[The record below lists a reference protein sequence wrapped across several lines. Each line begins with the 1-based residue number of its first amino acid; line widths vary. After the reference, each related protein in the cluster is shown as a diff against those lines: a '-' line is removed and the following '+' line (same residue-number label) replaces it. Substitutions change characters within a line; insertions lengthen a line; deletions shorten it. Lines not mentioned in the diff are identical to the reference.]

1 MFHRFKSR
9 HLLMSSLRRMCSICD
24 FLNLNVPYLC
34 VMQRGLLV
42 LFTLLSFQCFAQIR
56 INEICAS
63 NYKSFWVNE
72 ESPDW
77 IELENPSLNPIN
89 LEGFYV
95 SDNGNDPL
103 MYALP
108 DTLIPA
114 GEHYVIFCAG
124 GDTNGIASAPFE
136 LGSDGETIY
145 LSSPQGELLEYVEFP
160 HLQTDHSYG
169 LQNGAWR
176 FFDSPSPN
184 APNVGPSFSAFAIPP
199 VLSLEPG
206 SYQGSQTVMATT
218 AEGQSVVLGYNG
230 NTPTI
235 PYTGPL
241 TIDSTT
247 VIEFRSVMDQGLPSE
262 QVGGMYLIDSP
273 HDLPV
278 ISLSTPEENLF
289 DDEIGIYVMGNDA
302 DTTWPYFGA
311 NFWEDWDRVAHLTM
325 IEEDEVVA
333 NQLVEIQIH
342 GGKAART
349 QEQKPFRITAR
360 NALGD
365 GMLDHQFMKNKDI
378 NSFKKL
384 VLRNSGGDWNRLHF
398 RDAFLH
404 DLMLS
409 EELNIDLNGSEP
421 AVVYLNGEYWG
432 VLNIREKIG
441 SSYIHEN
448 YHIPLDQGLTILEE
462 DSFTVEGTRDSFDE
476 MMFWINQTD
485 FTIQENYDSLATL
498 VDIESFAE
506 YIIAETYWNNTD
518 WPANNIKYW
527 SQAPDKKWRFIL
539 FDLDVSLN
547 TFGWVTPETDNLGR
561 ILNDFQWVSAVQI
574 LTALLEYPEFKRH
587 FVNRYADLMNTSFEK
602 EFVKERLYNYL
613 EVVEPEMH
621 RHFGKW
627 GNSVFWWNI
636 WDIEQ
641 LTISFIDDRP
651 ENARNYLNQAMELEG
666 GYNLKL
672 DALPPRGGSFD
683 LNTIQVNSGFEGIY
697 FKGNAIDLIAKANPG
712 YSFSHWEVLE
722 GDDVADSQTIQQD
735 FSGNQHL
742 RAVFMPIAEA
752 KDPLVY
758 PNPSAENFT
767 LRWFAENDETTI
779 LEIIDLQGRLVR
791 TWEVSTIAG
800 YNETTIDALQEAGM
814 YVLSVRQKNTGAVQ
828 VVLRQE

>member
-1 MFHRFKSR
+1 MAVI
-9 HLLMSSLRRMCSICD
+9 RRMCWICD
-24 FLNLNVPYLC
+24 FLNVNVTYLC
-34 VMQRGLLV
+34 NMQRGLLF
-42 LFTLLSFQCFAQIR
+42 LFTLFSLQCLSQIK

-63 NYKSFWVNE
+63 NYKSFWVDE

-77 IELENPSLNPIN
+77 IELENTTNEPIN
-89 LEGFYV
+89 LQGLHL
-95 SDNGNDPL
+95 SDMSDDL
-103 MYALP
+103 LLYALP
-108 DTLIPA
+108 DTVISA
-114 GEHYVIFCAG
+114 GEQYVVLCAG
-124 GDTNGIASAPFE
+124 AESDGISSAAFD
-136 LGSDGETIY
+136 LGSNGETIY
-145 LSSPQGELLEYVEFP
+145 LSSDQSVLLDYVEFP

-169 LQNGAWR
+169 LQDGNWR
-176 FFDSPSPN
+176 FFDVPSPN
-184 APNVGPSFSAFAIPP
+184 APNLGLSFSAFAIPP

-206 SYQGSQTVMATT
+206 SYHGSQTVTATT
-218 AEGQSVVLGYNG
+218 AEGQSVLVGYNG
-230 NTPTI
+230 NKPTI

-247 VIEFRSVMDQGLPSE
+247 VVEFRSVMDQGLPSE
-262 QVGGMYLIDSP
+262 DVGGMYLIDSP

-289 DDEIGIYVMGNDA
+289 DEEIGIYVIGNDA

-349 QEQKPFRITAR
+349 QDQKPFRITAR

-421 AVVYLNGEYWG
+421 AVVYLNGAYWG
-432 VLNIREKIG
+432 ILNIREKIG

-448 YHIPLDQGLTILEE
+448 HHIPLDQDLTILEE
-462 DSFTVEGTRDSFDE
+462 DSFTVEGTRDSFEE
-476 MMFWINQTD
+476 MMVWINQTD
-485 FTIQENYDSLATL
+485 FTIQENYDSLASL

-561 ILNDFQWVSAVQI
+561 ILNDFQWISTVQI
-574 LTALLEYPEFKRH
+574 LTALLEYSEFKRH
-587 FVNRYADLMNTSFEK
+587 FVNRYADLMNTSFER
-602 EFVKERLYNYL
+602 EFVKEHLYDYL

-621 RHFGKW
+621 HHFAKW
-627 GNSVFWWNI
+627 GNSVFWWNL
-636 WDIEQ
+636 WDVEQ
-641 LTISFIDDRP
+641 LTISFINDRP
-651 ENARNYLNQAMELEG
+651 ANARYYLNQAMELQG
-666 GYNLKL
+666 GYDLKL
-672 DALPPRGGSFD
+672 DALPASGGEFQ
-683 LNTIQVNSGFEGIY
+683 LNTIQVKSGFEGVY
-697 FKGNAIDLIAKANPG
+697 FSGNSIDLIAKANPG

-722 GDDVADSQTIQQD
+722 GEEVDQSAYIQQD
-735 FSGNQHL
+735 FAGAQHL
-742 RAVFMPIAEA
+742 RAVFTPIAEA
-752 KDPLVY
+752 TQPNVY
-758 PNPSAENFT
+758 PNPSSENFN
-767 LRWFAENDETTI
+767 LRWFAENDEITTM
-779 LEIIDLQGRLVR
+779 EIIDLQGRLVR
-791 TWEVSTIAG
+791 TWEESTVAG
-800 YNETTIDALQEAGM
+800 FNETTINALPEAGM
-814 YVLSVRQKNTGAVQ
+814 YVLSMQQKNATTVQ